1 METRWVLLILTLL
14 CMGSCSFLA
23 NASTASLL
31 LPIGAAV
38 FGIACV
44 ISFLNHR
51 IGSVSRGDGA
61 LMSDPET
68 LRMLSERAKR
78 AAARNTH
85 GQGGDAAKPSAGT
98 AAPTRTPPKAPQD

>member
-14 CMGSCSFLA
+14 CMASCSFLA

-44 ISFLNHR
+44 ISFINHR
-51 IGSVSRGDGA
+51 LGSVSRGDAA

-78 AAARNTH
+78 AAARSAQP
-85 GQGGDAAKPSAGT
+85 QGGTGAKP
-98 AAPTRTPPKAPQD
+98 AARSPAADQTPAKPRQG